1 MVEITTPRQP
11 DTDRGQVGI
20 ETLIIFIAMIL
31 VAAVAA
37 GVLINTAGFLQNK
50 ASSTSQDS
58 QEQVSNQVIV
68 VSAIGTVDVDTVNRT
83 NLTVM
88 MSPGAD
94 EIDLAAA
101 TIEYIGPAGHSTLTH
116 NGTTLADA
124 GPDNETFATT
134 TINGEDPTVL
144 TEKQER
150 IVVMVDMS
158 GSSSPLQPLNEGDEA
173 TFRIVTQSGSQY
185 TYIANVPESL
195 TSKDSGEAVEL

>member
-1 MVEITTPRQP
+1 MFDSKPFDRAEA
-11 DTDRGQVGI
+11 DRGQVGI

-68 VSAIGTVDVDTVNRT
+68 VSAIGTVDGDTVNRT

-101 TIEYIGPAGHSTLTH
+101 TIEYIGPDGHDTLTH
-116 NGTTLADA
+116 NGTNLSSASA
-124 GPDNETFATT
+124 GNFSTVS
-134 TINGEDPTVL
+134 INGDDDEVL
-144 TEKQER
+144 TTKEER
-150 IVVMVDMS
+150 IVVMVKMDV
-158 GSSSPLQPLNEGDEA
+158 GGAQQALQEGEEA
-173 TFRIVTQSGSQY
+173 TYRIVTQSGSQY

-195 TSKDSGEAVEL
+195 TSKSDGTAVEL